1 MSIYYLHDHQREEG
15 KMESRKGREKTGI
28 KEEKREREIGW
39 KRFKEVRKEE
49 KGRAK
54 RDGEEGTER
63 D

>member
-1 MSIYYLHDHQREEG
+1 
-15 KMESRKGREKTGI
+15 MESRKGTGKTGI
-28 KEEKREREIGW
+28 KEEKREREKGW